1 MDSLKAKALRERLVK
16 RHDEL
21 VANLHRIDD
30 QSRAVVNHVEWMDE
44 ANYSNR
50 RELFRLL
57 NRWWHEEIYQV
68 DQALARLLA
77 GRYGICLGC
86 GGTIEYARL
95 EAFPESEYCEPCH
108 TVWENIARS

>member
-1 MDSLKAKALRERLVK
+1 MDSLKASALRERLVK

-21 VANLHRIDD
+21 VANLNRIDD
-30 QSRAVVNHVEWMDE
+30 QRRAVENHVESMDE
-44 ANYSNR
+44 ASYSNR

-57 NRWWHEEIYQV
+57 SRWWHEEIYQV
-68 DQALARLLA
+68 DQALARLLT

-86 GGTIEYARL
+86 GGTIENNRL

-108 TVWENIARS
+108 IVWENITRS